1 MFKIGRAEFFG
12 KRRFFHPRVTRWTL
26 SLIGLAIAII
36 ALRSAELLPRAR
48 AAAVIHNS
56 VPVTCISAASY
67 EPTRISQ
74 SSIVAA
80 FGTEL
85 STGTASATT
94 LPLPSSL
101 NNTTV
106 TVNGVAAL
114 LFHVSQDQVN
124 YLIPPNT
131 PAGKAVVEI
140 ISTLSN
146 GDQVISRGELNVGQV
161 TPAIFTANSNG
172 AGPPAAV
179 TGRINGEGQFVYDP
193 NLPFQRDPVDGQ
205 SFVPRPIEVGTDEQP
220 AFLVLY
226 GTGLRNAQ
234 PGSVQA
240 IIGGEQTTVEHFA
253 APGFIGLEQMNLRIP
268 PKLKGGGN
276 VQVTVVA
283 NGVTSNAVTVNLA
296 GTPAPGGMFI
306 QGFSMT
312 GAALAGQTVS
322 INGSGFSSTMNEN
335 IVRFGSAQARVIAA
349 SATQLTVIVPFGAE
363 SGHVTVQSNNVE
375 VSSPTVFRVQT
386 SVSGIVQSASL
397 QPQPLEGVTIRVPEN
412 GSSALTN
419 AQGTFVLA
427 NVPSNKTVIIEIDG
441 GTVDADPP
449 YPKSP
454 LKIPVIADKDNQLGL
469 ISLTQITGPSVT
481 IGGGGSGSSQPA
493 SEGGQLMK
501 ALGSVYTQNN
511 STTNQPGPTAKDIQI
526 SHKDVTLEVPINAS
540 VRFPDGKTSGQIQ
553 LTVVENSRL
562 PGISPPMGVASSTI
576 AMITPIG
583 TKFSPGASISFPNPN
598 KNVLPPG
605 SKLDFFRYDP
615 ESGKFIKR
623 GTGTISA
630 DGLRVV
636 SDGRIFDMAS
646 YWLANAPLSMTTVT
660 GKVVNGKQSPVPGA
674 IVSANGRSAKSDQN
688 GAFIIPEVVL
698 EVTGGPPGVVAEAV
712 LPQQFG
718 TSPRGRSANT
728 LATIGG
734 VTDVGPITLSD
745 TDKPGIVFSPFVI
758 NFGSNTPTAKVEV
771 TLTTPALSGGLLIN
785 LTSNEPGVATVPA
798 NVTIPAGQ
806 VKASFEVTRVGPGIA
821 KIEARATLANDPL
834 VCTASVTVARP
845 APILRSVTPQTASPG
860 TKITLDGSGLS
871 SIRDNNIISFVRDGS
886 RVAGIDPKENEIVI
900 DSLGNISIKFK
911 VPTLSPGD
919 YGIVAAVVD
928 GITDAISELSAPIS
942 FRMLPPEI
950 PAPQL
955 ANVTPA
961 TGRLRDQITINGT
974 GFGSTTIENEV
985 IFRQS
990 SVENKARVVSAAPTA
1005 LVIEVPS
1012 QGINKGP
1019 ATIFARRLGL
1029 DGAKSIPSNALDFII
1044 QLDPVPPPKPTL
1056 TSVVNATNG
1065 APRGKDGDRI
1075 RITGTGF
1082 GKNFIEDV
1090 EDQDL
1095 TSVNTDNVDNDDK
1108 SKLVNKE
1115 PLISV
1120 LLFYQ
1125 NNRFVNFALPIGA
1138 TDGTQLISKVPTG
1151 LGSGMAQ
1158 VTVATTDLDSGLN
1171 SDESSAVTFTITVSS
1186 LRRIEEDE
1194 PNDSP
1199 KKATQV
1205 SLQNVVTGSAAK
1217 ENPGELSVRFED
1229 GTSVRLHDLFELKL
1243 DVESNVS
1250 LRLDFTITANLDLF
1264 IIQED
1269 PSKKGT
1275 YKVVASS
1282 ANISGIT
1289 EQLLKTLPKGVYQI
1303 AIGAHTGSTK
1313 YTLTITDINDVPI
1326 NGVPADP
1333 ANDRRPVVVEQ
1344 N

>member
-1 MFKIGRAEFFG
+1 MFKIGRPEFFG
-12 KRRFFHPRVTRWTL
+12 NHFHPRITRWIL
-26 SLIGLAIAII
+26 LLIGLAIAII
-36 ALRSAELLPRAR
+36 VLRFTELLPKAR
-48 AAAVIHNS
+48 AAAIIHNS
-56 VPVTCISAASY
+56 VPVSCISAASF
-67 EPTRISQ
+67 ESTRISQ
-74 SSIVAA
+74 GSIVAA

-85 STGTASATT
+85 ATGIASATT
-94 LPLPSSL
+94 LPLPTSL

-106 TVNGVAAL
+106 TVNGVAAP
-114 LFHVSQDQVN
+114 LFHVSHGQVN
-124 YLIPPNT
+124 YLIPLNT
-131 PAGKAVVEI
+131 RVGNAVVEI
-140 ISTLSN
+140 ISTQGN
-146 GDQVISRGELNVGQV
+146 GDQVISRGNLTVGQV

-172 AGPPAAV
+172 SGPPAAV
-179 TGRINGEGQFVYDP
+179 TGRINGAGQFVYDP
-193 NLPFQRDPVDGQ
+193 NPPFQRDPVDGQ
-205 SFVPRPIEVGTDEQP
+205 FFVPRPIDVGTDEQP

-226 GTGLRNAQ
+226 GTGLSNAP
-234 PGSVQA
+234 PGSVEA
-240 IIGGEQTTVEHFA
+240 IISGERIRVEHFA

-276 VQVTVVA
+276 VQVTIIA
-283 NGVTSNAVTVNLA
+283 NGVTSNDVIVNLA
-296 GTPAPGGMFI
+296 GTPAPGGMSI

-312 GAALAGQTVS
+312 GAAALAGQTVT
-322 INGSGFSSTMNEN
+322 INGNGFSSTMSEN

-349 SATQLTVIVPFGAE
+349 SATHLTVIVPFGAQ

-375 VSSPTVFRVQT
+375 VTSPAVFRVQT

-481 IGGGGSGSSQPA
+481 IGGGGSGASQPA

-501 ALGSVYTQNN
+501 ATGVVYAQD
-511 STTNQPGPTAKDIQI
+511 SSAMDQPSPAAKDIQI
-526 SHKDVTLEVPINAS
+526 SHKGVTLEVPINAS

-562 PGISPPMGVASSTI
+562 PGISPPLGVASSTI

-583 TKFSPGASISFPNPN
+583 TKFSTGASISFPNPN
-598 KNVLPPG
+598 RNTLPPG
-605 SKLDFFRYDP
+605 SKLDFYRYDP
-615 ESGKFIKR
+615 ESGKFITR

-630 DGLRVV
+630 DGSRVV

-646 YWLANAPLSMTTVT
+646 YWLANAPISMTTVT
-660 GKVVNGKQSPVPGA
+660 GKVINGRLAPVPGA
-674 IVSANGRSAKSDQN
+674 IVTANGRSAKTDQN
-688 GAFIIPEVVL
+688 GAFIIPEVLVD
-698 EVTGGPPGVVAEAV
+698 VTAGPPGVVAEAV

-718 TSPRGRSANT
+718 ISPRGTSENT
-728 LATIGG
+728 PVIIGG
-734 VTDVGPITLSD
+734 ETKVGTIKLND
-745 TDKPGIVFSPFVI
+745 TEKPGIVFSPFVI
-758 NFGSNTPTAKVEV
+758 NFGANSPPVKVEV
-771 TLTTPALSGGLLIN
+771 TLTGPAPPPGLIIN
-785 LTSNEPGVATVPA
+785 LTSTEPGVATVPA
-798 NVTIPAGQ
+798 NVTIPEGE

-821 KIEARATLANDPL
+821 KIVASARLAGTTLE
-834 VCTASVTVARP
+834 CTASVTVARP
-845 APILRSVTPQTASPG
+845 APILRSVTPQTGSPG
-860 TKITLDGSGLS
+860 AKITLDGTGFS

-886 RVAGIDPKENEIVI
+886 PVAGIDPKENEIVI
-900 DSLGNISIKFK
+900 GASGNISIRFK
-911 VPTLSPGD
+911 VPTLIPGD

-928 GITDAISELSAPIS
+928 TITAAISESSAPIG
-942 FRMLPPEI
+942 FRVLAPEI

-955 ANVTPA
+955 ASVTPA
-961 TGRLRDQITINGT
+961 TGKLRDQITINGT
-974 GFGSTTIENEV
+974 GFGPTAIENEV

-990 SVENKARVVSAAPTA
+990 SVENIARIVTVTPTA

-1012 QGINKGP
+1012 QGINKGA

-1029 DGAKSIPSNALDFII
+1029 DGAKSIPSNALDFTI
-1044 QLDPVPPPKPTL
+1044 QLDPVPPLKPTL
-1056 TSVVNATNG
+1056 TSVVNTANG
-1065 APRGKDGDRI
+1065 ASQGRDGDRI

-1090 EDQDL
+1090 EDRDL
-1095 TSVNTDNVDNDDK
+1095 TSIDTDAVDDAEK
-1108 SKLVNKE
+1108 GKLVNKE
-1115 PLISV
+1115 PEISV

-1125 NNRFVNFALPIGA
+1125 NNRFINFALPIGA
-1138 TDGTQLISKVPTG
+1138 TDGSQLISKVPTG
-1151 LGSGMAQ
+1151 LASGVAQ
-1158 VTVATTDLDSGLN
+1158 VTVATTDLDSGLTSLE
-1171 SDESSAVTFTITVSS
+1171 SDARTFMITVSS

-1199 KKATQV
+1199 KKATKV
-1205 SLQNVVTGSAAK
+1205 ALQNVVTGSAAK
-1217 ENPGELSVRFED
+1217 ENPGELSVRFSD
-1229 GTSVRLHDLFELKL
+1229 GTTVRLHDLFELKL
-1243 DVESNVS
+1243 DVGANVS
-1250 LRLDFTITANLDLF
+1250 LRLDFTAPANLDLF
-1264 IIQED
+1264 ILQED

-1275 YKVVASS
+1275 YKIVASS
-1282 ANISGIT
+1282 AHTSGSMEEI
-1289 EQLLKTLPKGVYQI
+1289 LKTLPNGTYQI
-1303 AIGAHTGSTK
+1303 AIGAYTGSTR

-1326 NGVPADP
+1326 NGLPPEPDD
-1333 ANDRRPVVVEQ
+1333 DRRPVLVEQ